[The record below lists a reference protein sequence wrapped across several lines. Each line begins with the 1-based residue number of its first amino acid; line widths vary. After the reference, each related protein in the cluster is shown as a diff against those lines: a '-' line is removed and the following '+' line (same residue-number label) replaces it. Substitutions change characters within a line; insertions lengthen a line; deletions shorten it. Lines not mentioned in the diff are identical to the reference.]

1 MTAVVFVLINVE
13 LGSEREALKELRSI
27 PNVKEV
33 HLTYGAYDVIAKVE
47 GENQDEVK
55 DTVTNRIRTLP
66 NIRSTFT
73 MVVVED

>member
-1 MTAVVFVLINVE
+1 MVFVLINVE
-13 LGSEREALKELRSI
+13 LGSEREALNELRSI

-47 GENQDEVK
+47 GENKDEVK